1 MHTGEVRIERRG
13 ASLCHTREAQPT
25 STMTKKL
32 VVVGA
37 GPVGCLVAIALA
49 NMGWVVEIYEARPGI
64 SPSPS
69 TSPTFDIFS

>member
-1 MHTGEVRIERRG
+1 MHAGVRCEVGIE
-13 ASLCHTREAQPT
+13 TRSEHAILPT
-25 STMTKKL
+25 PTMAKKL

-64 SPSPS
+64 PSPS
-69 TSPTFDIFS
+69 TFPHSTLFTNS

>member
-1 MHTGEVRIERRG
+1 M
-13 ASLCHTREAQPT
+13 A
-25 STMTKKL
+25 KKL

-64 SPSPS
+64 PFPS
-69 TSPTFDIFS
+69 TSPTFDTFVNS